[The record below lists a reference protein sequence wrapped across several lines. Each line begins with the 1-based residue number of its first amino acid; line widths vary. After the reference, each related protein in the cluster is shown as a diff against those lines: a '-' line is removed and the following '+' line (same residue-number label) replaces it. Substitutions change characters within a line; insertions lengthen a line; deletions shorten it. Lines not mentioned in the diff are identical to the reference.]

1 MFLKFNFQCLLH
13 SFLSCNLQAEKIFGP
28 GNQYVTAAKMI
39 LQVCILFIDL
49 ELVLMA
55 TIRINFIIINKSEF
69 PQYICIYFSFYLTL
83 FLSSIFPHRTVK
95 P

>member
-1 MFLKFNFQCLLH
+1 MFVTH

-55 TIRINFIIINKSEF
+55 TIRINFLIMK
-69 PQYICIYFSFYLTL
+69 
-83 FLSSIFPHRTVK
+83 
-95 P
+95 